1 MTLLSQAFQFR
12 SAYGLTK
19 ENSPGSLQLSLIKEE
34 YNEFFQEVSNPGAS
48 NADMLKELGDLVFV
62 CYQFAAVMGWDLD
75 EAMNRILASN
85 MSKLDDNGEPIRNE
99 DGKIMK
105 GPNYF
110 KPDLSDL
117 V

>member
-1 MTLLSQAFQFR
+1 MTLLSQAFNFR
-12 SAYGLTK
+12 TAYGLTE
-19 ENSPGSLQLSLIKEE
+19 ENSPASLQLNLIAEE
-34 YNEFFQEVSNPGAS
+34 YGEFEEAAEDPDISD
-48 NADMLKELGDLVFV
+48 ADTLKELGDLVFV
-62 CYQFAAVMGWDLD
+62 CYQYAAVKGWDLD

-85 MSKLDDNGEPIRNE
+85 MSKLDDNGKPIRNE

-117 V
+117 A